1 MNTISLHINGVWLE
15 AKFEFNPAEGDGR
28 HEPRIEAHFV
38 LCDVLH
44 EGKTIIEI
52 LSGDMIER
60 IEEEIEEEIGVAA

>member
-1 MNTISLHINGVWLE
+1 MKTIELNINGVWLE
-15 AKFEFNPAEGDGR
+15 AKFEMNEADGDGWNS
-28 HEPRIEAHFV
+28 PRTEAHFV